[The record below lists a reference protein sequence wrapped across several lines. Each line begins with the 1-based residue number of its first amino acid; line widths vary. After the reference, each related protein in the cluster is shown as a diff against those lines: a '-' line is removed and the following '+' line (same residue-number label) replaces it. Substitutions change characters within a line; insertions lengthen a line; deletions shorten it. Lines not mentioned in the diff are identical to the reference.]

1 MKTAAKGFGKSVMNP
16 LHREGWWSRRIV
28 LMVYVALELVTVH
41 SPVVLGTLDLQ
52 LDEEQPAGTI
62 VGDISAGLPPGVTA
76 SLYFISD
83 HEGTGVGSDL
93 DIDESTG
100 IIKTAKVL
108 DRELRDRYN
117 FIAVTMTGVTVE
129 VSIKVNDINDHA
141 PTFPRKRATFKIPE
155 QTAIGTRFPLEPAVD
170 ADKGQFTTQ
179 GYLIKDGNVGQAFTL
194 ETRRGSNEVLYL
206 DLVVNAV
213 LDREKRS
220 TYTLSLEA
228 FDGGSPKRTDQMILD
243 IAVQD
248 INDNAP
254 SFNQSRYHAIISENL
269 QPGSNILQ
277 VFATDADEGDNGM
290 VLYEIN
296 RRQSDPDRY
305 FVIDSRSGMIT
316 LNKPLDFEMRRV
328 HELVVQAQDNA
339 THPEVTNAFVTIHVR
354 DYNDNQPTM
363 TIIFL
368 SEDGSPRISEGAQPG
383 QYVARI
389 SVTDP
394 DYGEYANVNVSLE
407 GGDGKFGLT
416 TKDNIIYLI
425 CVDQILDRE
434 ERDTYELRVMATD
447 SGTPPLRAE
456 SSFVIQV
463 TDVNDNPPLFDQPV
477 YRQVI
482 PEVVFPGSFV
492 LQVTARDKDQG
503 PNGDINYSIL
513 QDKGAFSNWFSIDS
527 VTGIITTLS
536 QLDYEKNPNPSITVL
551 ATDGGKP
558 PLSSTAVVKIV
569 LQDIN
574 DNEPV
579 FERNFYNVSIKENTA
594 AGTCILE
601 VTATDADGGSFG
613 SITYSLGSGIN
624 SAVPSQFTIG
634 KETGQICTSVVL
646 DRDQG
651 LASYDFTVTAV
662 DGGGLSSVAYV
673 KVDLVDINDN
683 RPAFYPVSYAVS
695 LSTQSAPGTS
705 VVRVT
710 AYDPDSGENGR
721 ITYKTVPGGASP
733 YFTLNKDTGVISLS
747 RSVYGKANSVI
758 PMVISAQDGGGL
770 VALVN
775 ARVNISV
782 VAGLVAPPVFEQ
794 TQYYFTVSEDVLQGT
809 VVGNVQAN
817 TKTGTSRD
825 ISYTISSGDP
835 AGYFTVDPETGALR
849 TSLSLDHEAQSALDL
864 EVQARSGNPPA
875 FGQTRVHITIADI
888 NDNPPVFLPSSSES
902 LLLPEHTE
910 MGTVVYRVQAEDR
923 DSGTNG
929 QLTFDLSSP
938 SGIQRT
944 FSIER
949 SSGEIRLVGSLS
961 YENAPRYDLQVIAK
975 DSGVPQLSA
984 TFMLVVH
991 VQAENDQGPV
1001 FDTLTYRVE
1010 LKEGTPINTRFLQVR
1025 ALNRET
1031 PGLGYSS
1038 PLAYHL
1044 RPDGD
1049 AAGFGIAAD
1058 SGWLFVKSA
1067 LDREVKDMY
1076 LLTVLASAGHGQW
1089 KKTGSA
1095 TVRISVTDENDNAPR
1110 LTQERVFMA
1119 VKENLPAG
1127 TGFGHVSATDR
1138 DSGPNGR
1145 LSYRLL
1151 HPDRNFQINSHT
1163 GEISTRMTLDREQQ
1177 SSYQLVVVVQDGGS
1191 PPRSAT
1197 GTAFVTILDDNDN
1210 DPAFIHSQSGK
1221 NLIIKVSEG
1230 QSSGVLLGTLQ
1241 AKDPDE
1247 GENGTVFYSLSG
1259 PRAER
1264 FTLNPNTGE
1273 LRSSSPLSHSE
1284 RAEYTLTVTATDR
1297 GLPPRSTS
1305 CSLTIQVLSINRPPS
1320 QTNSLSISFNS
1331 VEEAKPGSVIGSVR
1345 LHDRETPE
1353 EGKVTYTVVGGTD
1366 RDGTFVVDR
1375 LTGDVYLARP
1385 LDYERDMRYTLQIE
1399 VDYFSQDPP
1408 SSTLVH
1414 LDIDVEDSND
1424 HAPQFP
1430 EDPITIVISES
1441 MQPSSSVYTFQATD
1455 KDGSGPNSELRYS
1468 ILQQWPNTPGLLTL
1482 DPSTGVLSLAQ
1493 ELDHEVTS
1501 NLILVVKATDS
1512 ALDASQRRWGSVTAR
1527 VYVTDE
1533 NDNPPVFSSPTAVS
1547 VMEDQ
1552 PVGFVALY
1560 VMARDA
1566 DQGENGR
1573 VTYIIQSGNT
1583 GGTFSLNPNT
1593 GSLSIF
1599 KPLDR
1604 EEQDVF
1610 NLTIIAEDHGIP
1622 QHSSSQLLCVHVI
1635 DVNDEVPWFEESQYE
1650 AQISENQPPGTS
1662 VLTVSASD
1670 LDQGTNGQV
1679 TYGGI
1684 SEEGFSINPV
1694 TGVIT
1699 TTKSLDRELQEY
1711 YTVTVYAKDGGLP
1724 PNYAKATVRIRV
1736 LDENDN
1742 APVFGRLYYSIE
1754 VPENLEAVLLFTLR
1768 ATDQD
1773 AGDSG
1778 EMNYRITAGDPSGD
1792 FHLDRQ
1798 SGALSTSRPLDR
1810 EKRAGYTLTVTAQD
1824 QGNPSLS
1831 STATV
1836 EVTVLDINDHS
1847 PQFQS
1852 SSYTADVS
1860 EDVPMGSLVLE
1871 VKAIDLDQGPNSQVQ
1886 YFLSHG
1892 SKSMF
1897 IIDQNT
1903 GRIITAAP
1911 LDRERTASYTFEVYA
1926 TDSSP
1931 ANPRNSTTHVTVY
1944 IQDVNDNAP
1953 FFIQDPLIVNI
1964 SASSVSSRRV
1974 LATMRA
1980 EDKDFGANGSVFYR
1994 FANPVRGFTINSLT
2008 GDIQATE
2015 KLQTLTQSQ
2024 RTLIVQAMDQGNPA
2038 QSSLGVVIIYIREQ
2052 SYRGIRFSR
2061 TARDVSLQENA
2072 AKGTVVTQTQA
2083 QYPDGSQTGISY
2095 SLFSGN
2101 RMQSFGI
2108 NTITG
2113 EIWVQKSEGLD
2124 FEETPKLRLVVKAE
2138 TASSS
2143 SYMAVNLILQDVND
2157 NLPRFQLQNY
2167 VAYIREA
2174 QGYDFPIIQVVADD
2188 LDQGQNGQVTY
2199 SIRSSS
2205 MSGLFKID
2213 PLTGSITT
2221 AAIMDR
2227 EIWPQTKLVVTA
2239 TDRGTPR
2246 LAGSATLT
2254 VIIIDLNDNSPMI
2267 PLPREIR
2274 VPEDTLIGTVITQ
2287 VTGNDV
2293 DSGPALS
2300 YTLHLDRNSQGMFG
2314 IHCYGGGVSLTGP
2327 LDYEERTWYT
2337 LTIRSS
2343 DSKHQSEANLTV
2355 LVDDVNDN
2363 APTFT
2368 QDFYQVTVTEHLP
2381 AGSAVITVTATDR
2394 DTGENGKITYRV
2406 MSSTRGVF
2414 YIDPS
2419 NGTLFVNQKTEF
2431 DFENPSILV
2440 VIEARDQGTPSLSS
2454 IATVQVQVSDVNDNA
2469 PIFHQSEYRATVSE
2483 DGLPGST
2490 VLTLEAV
2497 DGDLSRDNCGFDFA
2511 IASGNSGNAFQIESS
2526 VRFLEGRGFQ
2536 TVGSLILVEELDFEA
2551 MPSYNLTVV
2560 VSDRGIPQRSS
2571 SVPILISV
2579 TDANDNPPA
2588 FNRAEYSVV
2597 LSEGTAAGTEI
2608 LHLSATD
2615 PDSAPNGEVQY
2626 FISSGDETDLFQV
2639 DRWTGALK
2647 LQRPLDSERQ
2657 LSHMIVVQATDGQG
2671 HYALVPVSIEVKDI
2685 NDNRPFFPL
2694 KLVTAS
2700 IRENQPQN
2708 ALVTM
2713 LHAIDHDRGVF
2724 GQLRYYMLDNSKDGR
2739 DAFLINQTSGEVRT
2753 RSIFDFEKANSF
2765 HFIAVAIDAGNYS
2778 ATVTVQVYVTGED
2791 EYDPVFTSSEFSFE
2805 VPEGAKK
2812 GQIIGKVQARD
2823 EDGGVDG
2830 IVLYSL
2836 ADSSPY
2842 FEVNKSTGAISLKMD
2857 SYSRHVSRSKRELR
2871 LMTLDVTAHSPL
2883 EASRIAMAKVTIDV
2897 THTSFGLS
2905 TDMNMMLISII
2916 AVSVGTIVILI
2927 IIAVALVF
2935 VKLRRQRK
2943 QQKANRRTPASGTML
2958 HKLDETK
2965 IAANEIIYHQ
2975 TLPGYAADPSSSS
2988 GGPYTRGG
2996 SLDPSHSSGRGSA
3009 EAEAAEDDE
3018 IRMINEY
3025 PRVSSIS
3032 SSMQERI
3039 SARGPDSGIQQDADQ
3054 LSDVS
3059 CEPSIDWFKGKKLGS
3074 LNDTLL
3080 AGQVPVYRDEG
3091 GGYVGVGRGLSIS
3104 HPKDYTFPED
3114 GKPAVDGSLTAIVAS
3129 DEELRGSYNWDYLLN
3144 WCPQFQPL
3152 ANVFTEIAR
3161 LKDETAP
3168 PHPRRSFHHKAKAE
3182 SRIDPPPLITSV
3194 AHPGAKTV
3202 PPKPAVGRTFP
3213 HLASLRRS
3221 PISGEGSISSVAMS
3235 PSFSPS
3241 LSPLAARSPAITPF
3255 SVSQGPSAS
3264 MISTTEHNLEHS
3276 EEAELRI

>member
-1 MKTAAKGFGKSVMNP
+1 
-16 LHREGWWSRRIV
+16 
-28 LMVYVALELVTVH
+28 
-41 SPVVLGTLDLQ
+41 
-52 LDEEQPAGTI
+52 
-62 VGDISAGLPPGVTA
+62 
-76 SLYFISD
+76 
-83 HEGTGVGSDL
+83 
-93 DIDESTG
+93 
-100 IIKTAKVL
+100 
-108 DRELRDRYN
+108 
-117 FIAVTMTGVTVE
+117 
-129 VSIKVNDINDHA
+129 
-141 PTFPRKRATFKIPE
+141 
-155 QTAIGTRFPLEPAVD
+155 
-170 ADKGQFTTQ
+170 
-179 GYLIKDGNVGQAFTL
+179 
-194 ETRRGSNEVLYL
+194 
-206 DLVVNAV
+206 
-213 LDREKRS
+213 
-220 TYTLSLEA
+220 
-228 FDGGSPKRTDQMILD
+228 
-243 IAVQD
+243 
-248 INDNAP
+248 
-254 SFNQSRYHAIISENL
+254 
-269 QPGSNILQ
+269 
-277 VFATDADEGDNGM
+277 
-290 VLYEIN
+290 
-296 RRQSDPDRY
+296 
-305 FVIDSRSGMIT
+305 
-316 LNKPLDFEMRRV
+316 
-328 HELVVQAQDNA
+328 
-339 THPEVTNAFVTIHVR
+339 
-354 DYNDNQPTM
+354 
-363 TIIFL
+363 
-368 SEDGSPRISEGAQPG
+368 
-383 QYVARI
+383 
-389 SVTDP
+389 
-394 DYGEYANVNVSLE
+394 
-407 GGDGKFGLT
+407 
-416 TKDNIIYLI
+416 
-425 CVDQILDRE
+425 
-434 ERDTYELRVMATD
+434 
-447 SGTPPLRAE
+447 
-456 SSFVIQV
+456 
-463 TDVNDNPPLFDQPV
+463 
-477 YRQVI
+477 
-482 PEVVFPGSFV
+482 
-492 LQVTARDKDQG
+492 
-503 PNGDINYSIL
+503 
-513 QDKGAFSNWFSIDS
+513 
-527 VTGIITTLS
+527 
-536 QLDYEKNPNPSITVL
+536 
-551 ATDGGKP
+551 
-558 PLSSTAVVKIV
+558 
-569 LQDIN
+569 
-574 DNEPV
+574 
-579 FERNFYNVSIKENTA
+579 
-594 AGTCILE
+594 
-601 VTATDADGGSFG
+601 
-613 SITYSLGSGIN
+613 
-624 SAVPSQFTIG
+624 
-634 KETGQICTSVVL
+634 
-646 DRDQG
+646 
-651 LASYDFTVTAV
+651 
-662 DGGGLSSVAYV
+662 
-673 KVDLVDINDN
+673 
-683 RPAFYPVSYAVS
+683 
-695 LSTQSAPGTS
+695 
-705 VVRVT
+705 
-710 AYDPDSGENGR
+710 
-721 ITYKTVPGGASP
+721 
-733 YFTLNKDTGVISLS
+733 
-747 RSVYGKANSVI
+747 
-758 PMVISAQDGGGL
+758 
-770 VALVN
+770 
-775 ARVNISV
+775 
-782 VAGLVAPPVFEQ
+782 
-794 TQYYFTVSEDVLQGT
+794 
-809 VVGNVQAN
+809 
-817 TKTGTSRD
+817 
-825 ISYTISSGDP
+825 
-835 AGYFTVDPETGALR
+835 
-849 TSLSLDHEAQSALDL
+849 
-864 EVQARSGNPPA
+864 
-875 FGQTRVHITIADI
+875 
-888 NDNPPVFLPSSSES
+888 
-902 LLLPEHTE
+902 
-910 MGTVVYRVQAEDR
+910 
-923 DSGTNG
+923 
-929 QLTFDLSSP
+929 
-938 SGIQRT
+938 
-944 FSIER
+944 
-949 SSGEIRLVGSLS
+949 
-961 YENAPRYDLQVIAK
+961 
-975 DSGVPQLSA
+975 
-984 TFMLVVH
+984 
-991 VQAENDQGPV
+991 
-1001 FDTLTYRVE
+1001 
-1010 LKEGTPINTRFLQVR
+1010 
-1025 ALNRET
+1025 
-1031 PGLGYSS
+1031 
-1038 PLAYHL
+1038 
-1044 RPDGD
+1044 
-1049 AAGFGIAAD
+1049 
-1058 SGWLFVKSA
+1058 
-1067 LDREVKDMY
+1067 
-1076 LLTVLASAGHGQW
+1076 
-1089 KKTGSA
+1089 
-1095 TVRISVTDENDNAPR
+1095 
-1110 LTQERVFMA
+1110 
-1119 VKENLPAG
+1119 
-1127 TGFGHVSATDR
+1127 
-1138 DSGPNGR
+1138 
-1145 LSYRLL
+1145 
-1151 HPDRNFQINSHT
+1151 
-1163 GEISTRMTLDREQQ
+1163 MTLDREQQ

-1197 GTAFVTILDDNDN
+1197 GTAFITVLDDNDN
-1210 DPAFIHSQSGK
+1210 DPVFIHSQSGK
-1221 NLIIKVSEG
+1221 NIIMQVMVTEG

-1247 GENGTVFYSLSG
+1247 GEDGTVFYSLSG

-1264 FTLNPNTGE
+1264 FTLNTNTGE

-1297 GLPPRSTS
+1297 GLPSRSTS
-1305 CSLTIQVLSINRPPS
+1305 CSLIIQVLSINRA
-1320 QTNSLSISFNS
+1320 TTTANSLSISFNS

-1345 LHDRETPE
+1345 LHDRGTL
-1353 EGKVTYTVVGGTD
+1353 EGGEVTYTVVGDTD
-1366 RDGTFVVDR
+1366 RDGTFVVDH

-1385 LDYERDMRYTLQIE
+1385 LDYERDARYSLQIE
-1399 VDYFSQDPP
+1399 VDDFSQTPP

-1414 LDIDVEDSND
+1414 LDIDIEDSND
-1424 HAPQFP
+1424 HTPQFP

-1441 MQPSSSVYTFQATD
+1441 MEPGSSVYTFQATD
-1455 KDGSGPNSELRYS
+1455 KDGSGPNSELVYS
-1468 ILQQWPNTPGLLTL
+1468 LLHLWPNTPGLLNL
-1482 DPSTGVLSLAQ
+1482 DPSTGVLSLCQ
-1493 ELDHEVTS
+1493 KLDYEVTS
-1501 NLILVVKATDS
+1501 NLIVVVKATDS
-1512 ALDASQRRWGSVTAR
+1512 AIDASQRRWGSVTAR

-1533 NDNPPVFSSPTAVS
+1533 NDNPPVFISPTAVS

-1552 PVGFVALY
+1552 PVGFVVLY

-1573 VTYIIQSGNT
+1573 VTYRIQSGNNA
-1583 GGTFSLNPNT
+1583 GTFSLNPNT

-1604 EEQDVF
+1604 EEQDIF
-1610 NLTIIAEDHGIP
+1610 NLTVIAEDHGIP
-1622 QHSSSQLLCVHVI
+1622 QHSSSQMLCVHVI

-1670 LDQGTNGQV
+1670 LDQGTNGRV

-1684 SEEGFSINPV
+1684 TEESFRINPA
-1694 TGVIT
+1694 TGTIT
-1699 TTKSLDRELQEY
+1699 TTKPLDRELQDH

-1724 PNYAKATVRIRV
+1724 PNYAKATVRIKV
-1736 LDENDN
+1736 LDVNDN
-1742 APVFGRLYYSIE
+1742 VPVFGRLYYSIE
-1754 VPENLEAVLLFTLR
+1754 VPENLEASPLFTVR
-1768 ATDQD
+1768 ATDPD

-1778 EMNYRITAGDPSGD
+1778 EINYKITAGDLSGD
-1792 FHLDRQ
+1792 FHLDKR
-1798 SGALSTSRPLDR
+1798 SGVLSTSRSLDR
-1810 EKRAGYTLTVTAQD
+1810 EKRAGYTLTITAQD
-1824 QGNPSLS
+1824 EGNPPLS

-1852 SSYTADVS
+1852 SSYTADIS
-1860 EDVPMGSLVLE
+1860 EDVPIGSLVLE
-1871 VKAIDLDQGPNSQVQ
+1871 VKAIDLDYGPNSQVL
-1886 YFLSHG
+1886 YFLSRG
-1892 SKSMF
+1892 SQSMF

-1911 LDRERTASYTFEVYA
+1911 LDRERTASYTFDVCA

-1931 ANPRNSTTHVTVY
+1931 ANPRNSTAQVMVY

-1953 FFIQDPLIVNI
+1953 FFIQDPLILNI
-1964 SASSVSSRRV
+1964 SASSVTNRRV

-2038 QSSLGVVIIYIREQ
+2038 QSSLGVVVIYIREQ

-2083 QYPDGSQTGISY
+2083 QYPDGSKTGISY
-2095 SLFSGN
+2095 SIFSGN
-2101 RMQSFGI
+2101 RLQSFGI

-2113 EIWVQKSEGLD
+2113 EIWVEKSEGLD

-2174 QGYDFPIIQVVADD
+2174 QGHDFPIIQVAADD

-2227 EIWPQTKLVVTA
+2227 EIWTETKLVVTA

-2267 PLPREIR
+2267 PLPQKIR

-2300 YTLHLDRNSQGMFG
+2300 YTLHLDANSKGMFG
-2314 IHCYGGGVSLTGP
+2314 IHRYGGGVSLTSP

-2368 QDFYQVTVTEHLP
+2368 HDLYQVTVSEHLP
-2381 AGSAVITVTATDR
+2381 AGSAVITLTATDC
-2394 DTGENGKITYRV
+2394 DSGNNGKITYRV
-2406 MSSTRGVF
+2406 MSSTKGVF
-2414 YIDPS
+2414 YIDPN
-2419 NGTLFVNQKTEF
+2419 NGTLFSKQKAEF

-2454 IATVQVQVSDVNDNA
+2454 IATVQVQVSDVNDNT

-2490 VLTLEAV
+2490 VLTFEAV
-2497 DGDLSRDNCGFDFA
+2497 DGDLFRDNCGFDFA

-2536 TVGSLILVEELDFEA
+2536 TVGSLILVEKLDFEA
-2551 MPSYNLTVV
+2551 VPSYNLTVV

-2571 SVPILISV
+2571 SVPILITV
-2579 TDANDNPPA
+2579 MDANDNPPA
-2588 FNRAEYSVV
+2588 FSRTEYNVV
-2597 LSEGTAAGTEI
+2597 LSEGAIAGTEI
-2608 LHLSATD
+2608 LHISATD

-2626 FISSGDETDLFQV
+2626 SISSGDETDLFQV
-2639 DRWTGALK
+2639 DQWTGVLR
-2647 LQRPLDSERQ
+2647 LRRPLDSKTQ
-2657 LSHMIVVQATDGQG
+2657 LSHMIVLQATDGQG
-2671 HYALVPVSIEVKDI
+2671 HYALAPVSIEVKDI

-2713 LHAIDHDRGVF
+2713 LHAIDYDQGVF
-2724 GQLRYYMLDNSKDGR
+2724 GQLKYFMLDSSKDGR
-2739 DAFLINQTSGEVRT
+2739 ESFVINQTSGELRT
-2753 RSIFDFEKANSF
+2753 LSAFDFEKVSSF
-2765 HFIAVAIDAGNYS
+2765 HFVAVAMDAGNYS

-2791 EYDPVFTSSEFSFE
+2791 EYDPVFTSSEFLFE

-2812 GQIIGKVQARD
+2812 GHVIGKVEARD

-2830 IVLYSL
+2830 VVLYSL
-2836 ADSSPY
+2836 SNQSPY

-2857 SYSRHVSRSKRELR
+2857 SYSRHVSRSKREVR
-2871 LMTLDVTAHSPL
+2871 LVTLDVTAHSPL
-2883 EASRIAMAKVTIDV
+2883 ETSRVAVAKVSIDV

-2905 TDMNMMLISII
+2905 TDMNMLLISVI
-2916 AVSVGTIVILI
+2916 AVSLGIIVILI
-2927 IIAVALVF
+2927 IIAVALFF
-2935 VKLRRQRK
+2935 VKLRRQK
-2943 QQKANRRTPASGTML
+2943 KEQKSHERTAMSGTLL
-2958 HKLDETK
+2958 HKLEETK
-2965 IAANEIIYHQ
+2965 IAANEMIYHQ
-2975 TLPGYAADPSSSS
+2975 ALPGYAADQSGNS

-3032 SSMQERI
+3032 SSMQEHI

-3074 LNDTLL
+3074 LNGTLL

-3114 GKPAVDGSLTAIVAS
+3114 GKPTVDGSLTAIVAS

-3168 PHPRRSFHHKAKAE
+3168 PHPRRSFHHKSKAE

-3213 HLASLRRS
+3213 HLGSLRRS
-3221 PISGEGSISSVAMS
+3221 PISAEGSISSVAMS